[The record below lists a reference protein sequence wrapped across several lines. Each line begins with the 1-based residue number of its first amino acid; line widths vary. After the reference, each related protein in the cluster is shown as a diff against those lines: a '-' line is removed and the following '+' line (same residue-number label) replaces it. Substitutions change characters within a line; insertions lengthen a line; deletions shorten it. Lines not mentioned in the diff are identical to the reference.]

1 MPVTV
6 DDAVAALH
14 REHWGRVVAATVRTA
29 GDIDTAQDC
38 AQHAFE
44 RALGS
49 WGDGVPPNPVA
60 WLVRTARNHALDL
73 HRRAGSLR
81 ERMPDLAQR
90 EESRHAEDAA
100 ARWNDDLL
108 RLVFTC
114 CHPALSEPDRVL
126 LTLRVVC
133 GIPTPTAAGLLLL
146 RPSTAAARITRAKH
160 KITAAGIRYAV
171 PAADDLPARL
181 GTVLEVVHLVA
192 TAAHERPRD
201 PETDAL
207 EEASRSLAASLAEI
221 FPDEPEVLGLLGL
234 VLFTQARTRA
244 RRAADVVLLDGQ
256 DRGSW
261 DLRLTA
267 GGREAT
273 SRALE
278 RALARDGRAGRYALQ
293 AAIAGVHAES
303 ASVETTDWPALLR
316 LYDRL
321 VEEWPTPVVR
331 LNRAV
336 AVSYVEGPDAA
347 LVALEPVLD
356 EPSLREYAYLPAVR
370 ARLLADVGRRDEA
383 ADAYRRAIAVA
394 GDDAQRRFL
403 KGRLDALGG

>member
-1 MPVTV
+1 MTV
-6 DDAVAALH
+6 DEAVAALH

-29 GDIDTAQDC
+29 GDIDTAEDC

-44 RALGS
+44 RALQT
-49 WGDGVPPNPVA
+49 WVRVPSSPVG

-73 HRRAGSLR
+73 HRRTGSLR
-81 ERMPDLAQR
+81 QRMPDLALR
-90 EESRHAEDAA
+90 EESRHADAAA
-100 ARWNDDLL
+100 ARWNDELL

-114 CHPALSEPDRVL
+114 CHPSLSEADRVL

-133 GIPTPTAAGLLLL
+133 GIPTPTAASLLLI
-146 RPSTAAARITRAKH
+146 RPSTAAARITRAKR

-171 PAADDLPARL
+171 PAANDLPERL
-181 GTVLEVVHLVA
+181 GAVLEVVHLVA

-201 PETDAL
+201 PQTDAL
-207 EEASRSLAASLAEI
+207 EVASRSLATSLGEI

-234 VLFTQARTRA
+234 VLFTQARTWA
-244 RRAADVVLLDGQ
+244 RREADVVLLDGQ

-261 DLRLTA
+261 DVRLMA

-273 SRALE
+273 TRAIE

-293 AAIAGVHAES
+293 AAIAGVHADA
-303 ASVETTDWPALLR
+303 ASVDTTDWPALLR

-321 VEEWPTPVVR
+321 IEEWPTPVVR

-336 AVSYVEGPDAA
+336 AVSYVEGPEAA
-347 LVALEPVLD
+347 LTALEPVIGD
-356 EPSLREYAYLPAVR
+356 PSLREYAYLPAVQ
-370 ARLLADVGRRDEA
+370 ARLLADVGRREEA

-394 GDDAQRRFL
+394 GDDGQRRL
-403 KGRLDALGG
+403 LTSRLDALRP

>member
-1 MPVTV
+1 MT
-6 DDAVAALH
+6 DVADVVATLH
-14 REHWGRVVAATVRTA
+14 RDHWGRVVAATVRTA
-29 GDIDTAQDC
+29 GDLDTAQDC

-44 RALGS
+44 RALAA
-49 WGDGVPPNPVA
+49 WDRDGVPASSVG

-81 ERMPDLAQR
+81 DRLPDLAQR
-90 EESRHAEDAA
+90 EETRHLDDPA

-114 CHPALSEPDRVL
+114 CHPALAEQDRVL

-133 GIPTPTAAGLLLL
+133 GLPTPTAAGLLLL
-146 RPSTAAARITRAKH
+146 KPATAAARITRAKQ
-160 KITAAGIRYAV
+160 KIAAAGIRYAV
-171 PAADDLPARL
+171 PSADDLPDRL
-181 GTVLEVVHLVA
+181 GAVLEVVHLVA

-207 EEASRSLAASLAEI
+207 EESSLALATSLAEI

-261 DLRLTA
+261 DPRLMA

-273 SRALE
+273 SRAIE
-278 RALARDGRAGRYALQ
+278 RAMARDGRAGRYALQ
-293 AAIAGVHAES
+293 AAIAGVHAEA

-321 VEEWPTPVVR
+321 VERWPTPVVR

-336 AVSYVEGPDAA
+336 AVSYVEGPEAA
-347 LVALEPVLD
+347 LTALEPVAG
-356 EPSLREYAYLPAVR
+356 EPGLREYAYLPAVR

-403 KGRLDALGG
+403 KERLDALRP